1 MIEATFTD
9 NTKYMAKCYING
21 YNINRSLTI
30 VLLYRYHT
38 IKSVPVGTVLRIIL
52 DEMLLLNPGWLYR
65 YIEKYIHQPGYER
78 LYRRRQERT
87 QRKRDQYLAL

>member
-21 YNINRSLTI
+21 YNTNRSLTI

-38 IKSVPVGTVLRIIL
+38 IKSVPVGTDLRIIIKTTHSNH
-52 DEMLLLNPGWLYR
+52 MP
-65 YIEKYIHQPGYER
+65 YISTHRFPMSGYE
-78 LYRRRQERT
+78 YM
-87 QRKRDQYLAL
+87 

>member
-21 YNINRSLTI
+21 YNTNRSLTI

-38 IKSVPVGTVLRIIL
+38 IKSVPVGTVLRII
-52 DEMLLLNPGWLYR
+52 
-65 YIEKYIHQPGYER
+65 IKTT
-78 LYRRRQERT
+78 RR
-87 QRKRDQYLAL
+87 

>member
-1 MIEATFTD
+1 MIEATFTGI
-9 NTKYMAKCYING
+9 TQYMAKCYING

-52 DEMLLLNPGWLYR
+52 DEMLVLNLG
-65 YIEKYIHQPGYER
+65 
-78 LYRRRQERT
+78 
-87 QRKRDQYLAL
+87 

>member
-30 VLLYRYHT
+30 ILLYRYHT
-38 IKSVPVGTVLRIIL
+38 VKSVPVGTVLRIIL
-52 DEMLLLNPGWLYR
+52 DEMLVLNLG
-65 YIEKYIHQPGYER
+65 
-78 LYRRRQERT
+78 
-87 QRKRDQYLAL
+87 